1 LTRAAQK
8 QTGPGPAT
16 RSGHR
21 APSPQLPQLPKTNR
35 RKPASKPSSKPS
47 IPREPPPPKPKPA
60 SKRAKR
66 TVEPSDE
73 LVEESQEGGDL
84 EEEDA
89 DLVAAQALLEA
100 KDYFKKQ
107 RLRTYLQEK
116 AVGVRAE
123 VSKDLTTSD
132 IQQELEDI
140 VSDTQALADFPIEI
154 NLRIYINKGIA
165 KRKNLPNSSR
175 DTFDLSTIEEAL
187 LKELDSLVQGEVTN
201 FSRISIVRAN
211 TSQGSNKIHDLD
223 NFSFRETGRILG
235 MVNTAREQHPR
246 SNIILTIE
254 VKVSVGN
261 TGSRV
266 LLLE

>member
-8 QTGPGPAT
+8 QTGPDPAN
-16 RSGHR
+16 RNGHR
-21 APSPQLPQLPKTNR
+21 APSPQLPQLPQLPKTNR

-123 VSKDLTTSD
+123 VPKDLTTSD

-175 DTFDLSTIEEAL
+175 DTLDLSIIEEVL
-187 LKELDSLVQGEVTN
+187 LKELD
-201 FSRISIVRAN
+201 
-211 TSQGSNKIHDLD
+211 
-223 NFSFRETGRILG
+223 IL
-235 MVNTAREQHPR
+235 
-246 SNIILTIE
+246 I
-254 VKVSVGN
+254 
-261 TGSRV
+261 
-266 LLLE
+266 